1 MLFSKYAK
9 YSTRRFCPVCK
20 KNGRPEEEFNGHNTR
35 DENDNVVCPILLR
48 ENARPRPKPEVVCH
62 SCGERG
68 HIAAKCSKQFFPKI
82 PSPTASPPESPKSE
96 PVVEKKFE
104 DSFPALA
111 SKPKAQTETKIQYS
125 NVASIAKQEL
135 ADNEIKKPKHYS
147 PTCEEIEQRLRKII
161 LEDEYKNQHANNIY
175 GRTLYLTKEQAREKI
190 REGYDID
197 PDHVYVID
205 DPGSSDYE
213 DPYEYMEDGIYNDDN
228 DYDDDV

>member
-35 DENDNVVCPILLR
+35 DEDDNIVCPILIK
-48 ENARPRPKPEVVCH
+48 ENATPRPKQEVVCH

-82 PSPTASPPESPKSE
+82 PSPPISPKSE
-96 PVVEKKFE
+96 PAVEKKFE

-135 ADNEIKKPKHYS
+135 ADTEVKKPKHYS

-161 LEDEYKNQHANNIY
+161 LEDQCKNQHANNIY
-175 GRTLYLTKEQAREKI
+175 GRTMYLTKEQAREKI
-190 REGYDID
+190 RNGQDID
-197 PDHVYVID
+197 PDRVYVID

-213 DPYEYMEDGIYNDDN
+213 DPYDDGIYNDD
-228 DYDDDV
+228 DDDNDV